1 VVHVKETVRV
11 GCVPPFRHYP
21 AVARDQAG
29 ELFIQLPFAPPL
41 FAAIHRA
48 DFQTFTSVLPL
59 SCLSHANPAFC
70 AAAARYAISRGGSVR
85 SGGASTHDQPL
96 FPGGASALGQ
106 ALALPPRVTP
116 SLACSGRHG
125 EARSRE
131 HQLTKISAQAQ
142 LHIHNCH
149 LHSSH
154 SFSIYKLT
162 PPNCCSITPSASIIL
177 SSTTIC
183 SPSFPLSNPSTQS
196 LIVQE

>member
-1 VVHVKETVRV
+1 LRTPF
-11 GCVPPFRHYP
+11 PPLPRRGTRPGRRAVYSITFR
-21 AVARDQAG
+21 
-29 ELFIQLPFAPPL
+29 PPL
-41 FAAIHRA
+41 FAAIPRA